1 MLTLRSLLDQP
12 HKLPT
17 VPKVAQEL
25 IRSFSDEQVSFA
37 QVAGQI
43 SADPVLSAKLL
54 RLANSAYFHFPR
66 TIGSIDDAL
75 RMLGFV
81 MVRNL
86 VLGHG
91 MAAAFRKTPGVDLP
105 AFWRYNLY
113 VACAARWLAAEAQ
126 APSDAAFTVGL
137 MHGIGQLHLHAAAP
151 QAVAPL
157 DRQLDVLDA
166 GRAELERQ
174 TLGLHHGEVAA
185 ALARTWHFPEPIV
198 EALRQVPSPRLDGE
212 FSALAACVHV
222 AAWRARGEL
231 RGMSPEELEA
241 AFPLE
246 VGRRLEL
253 SPQRI
258 DAEMPPLAELTEGLQ
273 SMLE

>member
-1 MLTLRSLLDQP
+1 MIDLESLLDEP
-12 HKLPT
+12 RKLPT
-17 VPKVAQEL
+17 VPKVAQQL
-25 IRSFSDEQVSFA
+25 IQSFSDENAAFRDIVS
-37 QVAGQI
+37 QL

-54 RLANSAYFHFPR
+54 RLANSAYFHVSR

-86 VLGHG
+86 VLAHG
-91 MAAAFRKTPGVDLP
+91 IAAAFRNTRGIDLQE
-105 AFWRYNLY
+105 FWRYNLY
-113 VACAARWLAAEAQ
+113 TVGASRWLAACCAV
-126 APSDAAFTVGL
+126 PTDTVFTVAL
-137 MHGIGQLHLHAAAP
+137 LHGIGQLHLHAAVP
-151 QAVAPL
+151 QAMAPL
-157 DRQLDVLDA
+157 DRRLDVLDA

-174 TLGLHHGEVAA
+174 ALGFHHGEVAA
-185 ALARTWHFPEPIV
+185 ALARAWHFPEPIV
-198 EALRQVPSPRLDGE
+198 EALRQVPAPSPDGD
-212 FSALAACVHV
+212 FSELAACVHIG
-222 AAWRARGEL
+222 AWRARGEL

-246 VGRRLEL
+246 TGRRLKL

-258 DAEMPPLAELTEGLQ
+258 EAEMPPLAELTEGLQ

>member
-1 MLTLRSLLDQP
+1 MIDLKSLLDEP
-12 HKLPT
+12 RKLPT
-17 VPKVAQEL
+17 VPKVAQQL
-25 IRSFSDEQVSFA
+25 IRSFSDENAAFGDIVS
-37 QVAGQI
+37 QL

-54 RLANSAYFHFPR
+54 RLANSAYFHVSR

-86 VLGHG
+86 VLAHG
-91 MAAAFRKTPGVDLP
+91 IAAAFRDTRGIDLHE
-105 AFWRYNLY
+105 FWRYNLY
-113 VACAARWLAAEAQ
+113 TVGASRWLAACCGVPA
-126 APSDAAFTVGL
+126 DTVFTVAL
-137 MHGIGQLHLHAAAP
+137 LHGIGQLHLHAAAP

-174 TLGLHHGEVAA
+174 ALGFHHGEVAA
-185 ALARTWHFPEPIV
+185 ELARAWHFPEPIV
-198 EALRQVPSPRLDGE
+198 EALRQVPAPRLDGE

-231 RGMSPEELEA
+231 RGASPDELGA
-241 AFPLE
+241 VFPLDA
-246 VGRRLEL
+246 GRRLDL
-253 SPQRI
+253 SAQRI
-258 DAEMPPLAELTEGLQ
+258 AAEMPPLAELTEGLQ